1 MDLHVLHLFKSLLI
15 IYTGIVNE
23 KNVDSIMIG
32 MESNANEGSDLDDP
46 FYEQPEF
53 LEKLDRLERKHIER
67 RLSPSFRLLSSSSS
81 DEQTTQTQ
89 TKNDEQTTQTQTK
102 DDEQTTQTQTKNDEK
117 MPLVEQVIFFL
128 ICIIR
133 K

>member
-1 MDLHVLHLFKSLLI
+1 MDLHVLYLFKSLLI

-23 KNVDSIMIG
+23 KNVDSIIKNVVEDVVG

-53 LEKLDRLERKHIER
+53 LETLDKIERKHLETIER
-67 RLSPSFRLLSSSSS
+67 SQSPSFRLLSSSSS

-89 TKNDEQTTQTQTK
+89 TKNDEQTTQTK
-102 DDEQTTQTQTKNDEK
+102 TKNDEK
-117 MPLVEQVIFFL
+117 MPVVEQVIFFL
-128 ICIIR
+128 ICII
-133 K
+133 KK